1 MGVSDYKDVSK
12 QIIMNFHPCLKD
24 ALEPHLHKVS
34 NAFSLNV
41 TFKLSFGFGGVKHEL
56 YPCFVVPICTLI

>member
-1 MGVSDYKDVSK
+1 MGVSDSKDVSK
-12 QIIMNFHPCLKD
+12 QIIMSFHPCLKD

-41 TFKLSFGFGGVKHEL
+41 TFKLSFGFGGVKREL
-56 YPCFVVPICTLI
+56 SPCFAVPISILI